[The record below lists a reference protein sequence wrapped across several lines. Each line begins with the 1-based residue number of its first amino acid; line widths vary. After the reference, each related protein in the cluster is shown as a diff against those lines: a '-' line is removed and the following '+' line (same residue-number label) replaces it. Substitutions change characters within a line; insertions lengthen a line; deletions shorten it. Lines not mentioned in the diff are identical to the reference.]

1 MKNGDVTLWDL
12 MGFYGMHLT
21 RLAYNYHSYNNYGLC
36 MFMSLWFVDISNL
49 TKTRPTYNWGGD
61 HLVVGDG
68 DLNYGK

>member
-21 RLAYNYHSYNNYGLC
+21 RLAYNYHNYNNYGLC
-36 MFMSLWFVDISNL
+36 HYGLWLYWTWQKLDQLI
-49 TKTRPTYNWGGD
+49 TGGGN